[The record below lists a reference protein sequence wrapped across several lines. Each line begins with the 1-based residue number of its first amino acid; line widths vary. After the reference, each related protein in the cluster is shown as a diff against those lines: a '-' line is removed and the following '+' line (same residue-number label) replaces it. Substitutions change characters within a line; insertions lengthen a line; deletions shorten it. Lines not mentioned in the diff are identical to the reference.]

1 MKTANDPAPPVSN
14 APARDA
20 DARPAPLQPT
30 ESEGPEGPPID
41 KPWSEWVAESPMRQ
55 KMRSMWFAS
64 GLIVGNS
71 FYPEISDLFLL
82 RQSAENIAAKAD
94 AFADHW
100 EAVRTNNRLAATAVN
115 ENDWQ
120 KVQEQ
125 LVETE
130 QACES
135 CHFENWSM
143 ATRGAMG
150 ATLEGWRDND
160 GVFGDEPWG
169 QMRLNGAPQWIGQML
184 QLRARVRG
192 AMFRAR
198 RLDKKF
204 VLESTRIIHD
214 FADDQAR
221 RWRLIEGQ
229 ANAIARISRTG
240 ALWEVQGHYTSMR
253 RHCMECHEKFA
264 PDRGLDPMPWK
275 G

>member
-1 MKTANDPAPPVSN
+1 M
-14 APARDA
+14 
-20 DARPAPLQPT
+20 
-30 ESEGPEGPPID
+30 D
-41 KPWSEWVAESPMRQ
+41 KPWREWVDESPMRQ

-71 FYPEISDLFLL
+71 YYPEIADLFLL

-94 AFADHW
+94 GFAKHW
-100 EAVRTNNRLAATAVN
+100 EAVRTNNRQAAAAVN

-120 KVQEQ
+120 KVEDQ

-143 ATRGAMG
+143 STRGAMG

-169 QMRLNGAPQWIGQML
+169 RMRLNGSPQWIGQML

-204 VLESTRIIHD
+204 VLESTRIIHE

-229 ANAIARISRTG
+229 ANAITRISRTG